1 MADVPLVSVGV
12 PVYNGALTIARALDA
27 LLAQDLDDIEIIV
40 CDNASDDATPEI
52 CAEYAARDSRIRLV
66 RNPRNLGL
74 AANYNRTFELSRG
87 AYFKWATHDDWHAP
101 ESLRL
106 TAKALD
112 ENPTASLCTTGVSLV
127 DERGIE
133 FDRWIPPA
141 DLEDPAP
148 HVRMRRLLRS
158 LGETHP
164 MYGLLRSSVLRRT
177 HLMQS
182 YVGSD
187 RTLLAELSLL
197 GPFVQIPDIM
207 HFYTVSASA
216 RRDYRP
222 SLTYDPANAA
232 RLPMRTWRLIY
243 EHLGV
248 VRRANLSP
256 DQKVFLAGSV
266 LRRFGIGD
274 ARRLAAEA
282 YHTARILAWRVRP
295 SRRRQGGR

>member
-12 PVYNGALTIARALDA
+12 PVYNGELTIARALDS

-40 CDNASDDATPEI
+40 SDNASDDGTPEI
-52 CAEYAARDSRIRLV
+52 CAEYATRDPRIRLF

-74 AANYNRTFELSRG
+74 AGNFNRTFELARG
-87 AYFKWATHDDWHAP
+87 TYFKWATHDDWHAP

-112 ENPTASLCTTGVSLV
+112 ENPAASLCATGVSLV
-127 DERGIE
+127 DEYGVE
-133 FDRWIPPA
+133 FDRWVPPA
-141 DLEDPAP
+141 DLEEPAP
-148 HVRMRRLLRS
+148 HVRMGCLLRS

-164 MYGLLRSSVLRRT
+164 MYGLVRSSALRQT

-187 RTLLAELSLL
+187 RTLLAELSVL
-197 GPFVQIPDIM
+197 GPFVQVADVM
-207 HFYTVSASA
+207 HFYTVSATA

-232 RLPMRTWRLIY
+232 RLPLRTWRLIY

-248 VRRANLSP
+248 VWRADVSAG
-256 DQKVFLAGSV
+256 QKMLLVGSV

-282 YHTARILAWRVRP
+282 YHTARILAWRA
-295 SRRRQGGR
+295 RRRHPRPGPR